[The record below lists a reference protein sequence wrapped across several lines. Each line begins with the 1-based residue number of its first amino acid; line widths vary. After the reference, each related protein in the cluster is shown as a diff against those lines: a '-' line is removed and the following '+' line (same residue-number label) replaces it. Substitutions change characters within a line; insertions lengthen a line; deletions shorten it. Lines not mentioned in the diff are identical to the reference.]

1 MIKIDVFNKDHI
13 INKVIIKGHALYDDY
28 GKDIVCA
35 SVSSIYICT
44 VNAILRFGKDNI
56 NILDE
61 NDEHII
67 NVLNNSKDT
76 QILLTTMID
85 LLKHLEN
92 DYPKNIEVVRRK

>member
-44 VNAILRFGKDNI
+44 VNAILRFDKDNI

-76 QILLTTMID
+76 QILLTNMID

>member
-56 NILDE
+56 NILY
-61 NDEHII
+61 NPMQNIYIGYIRYLYRLYKYLNTI
-67 NVLNNSKDT
+67 NT
-76 QILLTTMID
+76 YILIPI
-85 LLKHLEN
+85 
-92 DYPKNIEVVRRK
+92 Y

>member
-44 VNAILRFGKDNI
+44 VNAILRFCKDNI

-76 QILLTTMID
+76 QILLTNMID

>member
-61 NDEHII
+61 NDIRMRKTNIFKFEEIATLNQDI
-67 NVLNNSKDT
+67 YENKASSGNLAVLIGASG
-76 QILLTTMID
+76 L
-85 LLKHLEN
+85 
-92 DYPKNIEVVRRK
+92 